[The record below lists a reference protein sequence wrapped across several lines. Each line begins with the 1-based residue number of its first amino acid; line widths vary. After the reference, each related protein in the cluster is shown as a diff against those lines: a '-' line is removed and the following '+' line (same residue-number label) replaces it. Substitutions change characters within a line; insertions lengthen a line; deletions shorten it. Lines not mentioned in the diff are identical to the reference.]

1 MCKQDGTEVCFKCA
15 ATMGRDRFDLV
26 YTDTCPNAA
35 WRSTLYYQSPYDVM
49 PELARLR
56 GYTDQFIT
64 SDLMHNWHLGC
75 LRDLLGSVIKVLC
88 KSRTYFPGSSIPKRL
103 QSLYREAKDFA
114 KQNNKQL
121 SLKGLK
127 KSNLRWESS
136 RCPELRCSAADAL
149 VFHAYLTQKLQ
160 QKPPPKYPGMTVTV
174 WAAESFVSCMLRGSL
189 FLSEDERYHI
199 HTTGRLFFNCYVK
212 LANEAAAQKE
222 LLFKCRPK
230 LHYMM
235 HTVEEALSR
244 PSTRNAA
251 WDAVF
256 MDEDYVKWSMR
267 MAKKMASRT
276 TSLNML
282 KRFRVVTRSMLLKL
296 VSNS

>member
-1 MCKQDGTEVCFKCA
+1 
-15 ATMGRDRFDLV
+15 MGRDRFDLV
-26 YTDTCPNAA
+26 YTDTSPNAA
-35 WRSTLYYQSPYDVM
+35 WRNTLYYQSPYDDM

-56 GYTDQFIT
+56 GYTDRFIT

-88 KSRTYFPGSSIPKRL
+88 KSKAYFSGSTIPKRL
-103 QSLYREAKDFA
+103 KTLYREAKDFA

-127 KSNLRWESS
+127 KTNLMWASD
-136 RCPELRCSAADAL
+136 RCPELKCSASDAL
-149 VFHAYLTQKLQ
+149 VFHMYLSHKLQ

-174 WAAESFVSCMLRGSL
+174 WAAQSFISCMMYGSL
-189 FLSEDERYHI
+189 FLSEEERYHI
-199 HTTGRLFFNCYVK
+199 HATGRLFFNCYVK
-212 LANEAAAQKE
+212 LANEAAVQKE
-222 LLFKCRPK
+222 FLFKCRPK

-235 HTVEEALSR
+235 HTVDETLLK
-244 PSTRNAA
+244 PSARNPAF
-251 WDAVF
+251 DAVF

-267 MAKKMASRT
+267 MAKKMSSRT

>member
-1 MCKQDGTEVCFKCA
+1 
-15 ATMGRDRFDLV
+15 
-26 YTDTCPNAA
+26 
-35 WRSTLYYQSPYDVM
+35 
-49 PELARLR
+49 
-56 GYTDQFIT
+56 
-64 SDLMHNWHLGC
+64 
-75 LRDLLGSVIKVLC
+75 
-88 KSRTYFPGSSIPKRL
+88 
-103 QSLYREAKDFA
+103 
-114 KQNNKQL
+114 
-121 SLKGLK
+121 
-127 KSNLRWESS
+127 
-136 RCPELRCSAADAL
+136 
-149 VFHAYLTQKLQ
+149 
-160 QKPPPKYPGMTVTV
+160 MTVTV
-174 WAAESFVSCMLRGSL
+174 WAAQSFVSCMLRGSL

-212 LANEAAAQKE
+212 LANEAAVQKE

-235 HTVEEALSR
+235 HSVEEALSR